1 MHKIGVLKEIKNFE
15 SRVGLSPDGVKSL
28 AEAGLDVFIES
39 GAGTECNFSDEQYSN
54 CGATIV
60 PSAEKL
66 VKNADLLVKVL
77 PLSPVE
83 EELIDNSHIIFSF
96 LKLSPKTERLKSLMD
111 KKFTYFAADL
121 LEDQKGVYT
130 VLEAMSEVAGRMAVH
145 VAANLLSNT
154 YGGRGLLMSG
164 ANVIPPA
171 NVLVIG
177 SGLVGRVAAV
187 HAWTNGANVNILT
200 LKPQNIDKYNI
211 NRDGLQIDAFSK
223 DKLMELL
230 PQTDVIIV
238 AVYSLKQA
246 PEEYLLD
253 KEDMKTLQP
262 GSIII
267 DLSVDRN
274 QVVESSHI
282 TNITQPTFVLDDIV
296 HYCVPNIT
304 STVPITSSKI
314 FSIKSLP
321 FIEILARDGLKM
333 AMDKSPELLSALA
346 MYKGKVTNRI
356 IADRFDFTFHNIFE
370 LLELNL

>member
-1 MHKIGVLKEIKNFE
+1 MHKIGLLKEIKNFE
-15 SRVGLSPDGVKSL
+15 SRVGLSPDGVQYLIES
-28 AEAGLDVFIES
+28 GLDVFVES
-39 GAGTECNFSDEQYSN
+39 GAGVECGFLDEHYSGS
-54 CGATIV
+54 GATIV

-83 EELIDNSHIIFSF
+83 EEMIDNSHIVFSF
-96 LKLSPKTERLKSLMD
+96 LKLAPKIERLKSLID

-130 VLEAMSEVAGRMAVH
+130 VLAAMSEIAGRMAVH
-145 VAANLLSNT
+145 VAANLLSST

-164 ANVIPPA
+164 ANETPPA
-171 NVLVIG
+171 NVTILG

-187 HAWTNGANVNILT
+187 HSWTNGANVNILT
-200 LKPQNIDKYNI
+200 LKPQNIGKYNI
-211 NRDGLQIDAFSK
+211 KRDGLQIDGFSK
-223 DKLMELL
+223 EKLTELL
-230 PQTDVIIV
+230 PKTDVLMV
-238 AVYSLKQA
+238 AIYSLKKT
-246 PEEYLLD
+246 PENFLID
-253 KEDMKTLQP
+253 KEDIKLLQP

-282 TNITQPTFVLDDIV
+282 TNIQQPTFVLDDIV

-304 STVPITSSKI
+304 STVPVTSSKI
-314 FSIKSLP
+314 YTIKILP
-321 FIEILARDGLKM
+321 FIEILAKDGLKR

-346 MYKGKVTNRI
+346 IYKGKITNRLV
-356 IADRFDFTFHNIFE
+356 ADRFDFTFHNIFD